1 MATNAPE
8 KKKKNQTYYLSNE
21 ISDSLKRAA
30 SENDLSTSQYTEEL
44 LKRALGDEL
53 DKSNRPCIIPL
64 LANKGGTAKT
74 TTSVNLAVY
83 MGKMGKRVLL
93 IDLDGQAN
101 ASRYLGFI
109 DVTETLPCIADV
121 LVSDEKGRRLALE
134 EVMQDTEY
142 ENIKLIPSSF
152 RFNDGGK
159 LMDNESGTPRLDSR
173 LQDAIEDMEEHFD
186 YIFIDCP
193 PSLGT
198 LATNAIGALDA
209 GNQHSFILVPV
220 VGADWAVAGLKNTI
234 RTIENVCRARRTKMH
249 KWYCVKTI
257 CDPNTVAFNMAFELV
272 KSEVGDVPYM
282 DTIIPRGTIAVESG
296 LAREPLASYDEDCK
310 SKVARAYKKLTLEVL
325 EMTNGADN
333 NEQE

>member
-1 MATNAPE
+1 MARTPQT
-8 KKKKNQTYYLSNE
+8 KKRKNSTYYLSTEVNE
-21 ISDSLKRAA
+21 TLKKLAEENNISA
-30 SENDLSTSQYTEEL
+30 SVLAEDL
-44 LKRALGDEL
+44 LKKGIGDQL
-53 DKSNRPCIIPL
+53 DVSGRPCIIPL

-83 MGKMGKRVLL
+83 MAEMGKRVLL

-109 DVTETLPCIADV
+109 DVTETKPCIADI
-121 LVSDEKGRRLALE
+121 LVSDEKGERLGLDD
-134 EVMQDTEY
+134 VMVDTDF
-142 ENIKLIPSSF
+142 NNVKLIPSSF

-173 LQDAIEDMEEHFD
+173 LQDAIEDMQEEFD

-193 PSLGT
+193 PLLGT

-209 GNQHSFILVPV
+209 GNQHSFIMVPV

-249 KWYCVKTI
+249 PYYCVKTI
-257 CDPNTVAFNMAFELV
+257 CDPNTIAFRMAFELV
-272 KSEVGDVPYM
+272 EEEVGEVPYM
-282 DTIIPRGTIAVESG
+282 HTIIPRGTVAIESG
-296 LAREPLASYDEDCK
+296 LARQPLALYDASCE
-310 SKVARAYKKLTLEVL
+310 SKVAQAYKALTKEVL
-325 EMTNGADN
+325 EMTDGKSDD
-333 NEQE
+333 EQE